1 MAKEM
6 DKKVTIQSG
15 GGEQGKEPP
24 TERPKMGASKKRIRL
39 SNMSQIKDQT
49 YSYNHS
55 PSLSRKSMKT
65 LQAAIKS
72 QKNKLTV
79 ISFIET
85 HFKRKEFI
93 IILYTLLSNLVHR
106 DPHCARRNFSWK
118 KITLVCCETPK
129 EPIWC
134 EDSGAKLYNR
144 YQWFGLCLDF
154 YTETHH
160 SFHRSKLRPI
170 SWLFRQHITF
180 FCTTKKYF
188 RFLCIK
194 HYCN

>member
-1 MAKEM
+1 MGHATKLDEFSERFKTAVGPPMEIMSKALWNFYSSDSVAGPFPYGKRNGIRKLLFNLKEEN
-6 DKKVTIQSG
+6 K
-15 GGEQGKEPP
+15 GKN
-24 TERPKMGASKKRIRL
+24 RPLNDQKWVLQRKRIRL

-106 DPHCARRNFSWK
+106 DPHCARRNFS
-118 KITLVCCETPK
+118 
-129 EPIWC
+129 
-134 EDSGAKLYNR
+134 
-144 YQWFGLCLDF
+144 
-154 YTETHH
+154 
-160 SFHRSKLRPI
+160 
-170 SWLFRQHITF
+170 
-180 FCTTKKYF
+180 
-188 RFLCIK
+188 
-194 HYCN
+194 

>member
-1 MAKEM
+1 MAKEL

-93 IILYTLLSNLVHR
+93 IILYTLLSNLVH
-106 DPHCARRNFSWK
+106 
-118 KITLVCCETPK
+118 
-129 EPIWC
+129 
-134 EDSGAKLYNR
+134 
-144 YQWFGLCLDF
+144 
-154 YTETHH
+154 
-160 SFHRSKLRPI
+160 
-170 SWLFRQHITF
+170 
-180 FCTTKKYF
+180 
-188 RFLCIK
+188 
-194 HYCN
+194 